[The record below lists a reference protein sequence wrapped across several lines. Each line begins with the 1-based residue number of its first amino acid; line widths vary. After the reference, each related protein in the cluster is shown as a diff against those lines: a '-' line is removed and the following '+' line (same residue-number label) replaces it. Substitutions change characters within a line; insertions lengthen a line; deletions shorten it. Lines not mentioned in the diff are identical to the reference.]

1 VDTFRPLYSSN
12 TTHPGL
18 DKLQDIYHP
27 VFEKYA
33 VDIILQGH
41 NHNYQRTYPL
51 SYNKDTPAKPIITDK
66 HTKDYDKD
74 PEGQIFL
81 TVGTAGE
88 DLYNFTSK
96 APFVIT
102 QFLRHG
108 FLNVNLTNNGSNLTA
123 TFYENRELTDKD
135 HFSFVKSPNQQ

>member
-1 VDTFRPLYSSN
+1 MFDIATQLFE
-12 TTHPGL
+12 G
-18 DKLQDIYHP
+18 QDIR
-27 VFEKYA
+27 F
-33 VDIILQGH
+33 G
-41 NHNYQRTYPL
+41 
-51 SYNKDTPAKPIITDK
+51 PI
-66 HTKDYDKD
+66 DYDKD

-88 DLYNFTSK
+88 DLYNFTNK